1 MDKIKVLTFAVI
13 ALLLLNFATLGFLL
27 LTGPKHNSRPPHHEP
42 KEIIIDQLQL
52 DATQQT
58 AYQKLI
64 DWHRGTIDSLDHQI
78 RGAKNKLYSQLTQT
92 TVDVKTKDSL
102 IAILVN
108 NQKKIEETHFKHF
121 QDIKN
126 LCKPNQMNSFNE
138 LTEELSRIFGRK
150 PKPRHD

>member
-1 MDKIKVLTFAVI
+1 MILKEKPQNIYNACDVHIK
-13 ALLLLNFATLGFLL
+13 N
-27 LTGPKHNSRPPHHEP
+27 
-42 KEIIIDQLQL
+42 D
-52 DATQQT
+52 
-58 AYQKLI
+58 
-64 DWHRGTIDSLDHQI
+64 
-78 RGAKNKLYSQLTQT
+78 LYLQLTQKT
-92 TVDVKTKDSL
+92 INIKTKDSL
-102 IAILVN
+102 IEILAS

>member
-27 LTGPKHNSRPPHHEP
+27 LTGPKHNSRPPHREP
-42 KEIIIDQLQL
+42 KEIIINQLHL
-52 DATQQT
+52 DATQQK

-64 DWHRGTIDSLDHQI
+64 DGHRETIDSLDHQI
-78 RGAKNKLYSQLTQT
+78 RGTKNKLYLQLKQT

-102 IAILVN
+102 IEILAS

-121 QDIKN
+121 QDIKK
-126 LCKPNQMNSFNE
+126 LCTPEQMNRFDD